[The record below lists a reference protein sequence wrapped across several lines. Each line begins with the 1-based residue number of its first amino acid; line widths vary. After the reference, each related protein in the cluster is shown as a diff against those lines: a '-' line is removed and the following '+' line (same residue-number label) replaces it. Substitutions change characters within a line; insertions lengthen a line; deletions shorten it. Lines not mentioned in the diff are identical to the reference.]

1 MAVRALLEIM
11 IHLDSFRNIDLFYQ
25 GLYFVKIRLYQ
36 KTIFCKQEP
45 HSLKNNNKQAAN

>member
-36 KTIFCKQEP
+36 AKSKQD
-45 HSLKNNNKQAAN
+45 SYSTKNNNK